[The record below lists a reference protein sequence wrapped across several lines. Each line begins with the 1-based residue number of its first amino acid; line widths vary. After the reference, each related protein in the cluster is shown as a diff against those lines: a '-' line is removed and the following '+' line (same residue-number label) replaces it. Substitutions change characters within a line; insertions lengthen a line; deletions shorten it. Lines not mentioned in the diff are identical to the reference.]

1 LLNTE
6 ENDHYSFKVRFLGDS
21 SETTRGASGADGLLL
36 LNPRTGLVTFHGS
49 GSPLSA
55 PAMVSY
61 DGKAISNISTEIKG
75 KIRKR
80 QLLIISFEEE
90 DKEAIA
96 KFEILEGK
104 ASTVAAAILSF
115 RNEIS
120 NMAVEKSEPQSQ
132 ISKTFLGDLEDLA
145 QSLEKTIGKKVQK
158 ISATI
163 QETIEETIGALGE
176 LDQVGKKLKLAFQAQ
191 DDSENID
198 ITVDEFVN
206 AAENSGIFEAI
217 FGALM
222 AKGMVSAASED
233 WKTSL
238 ETLRKARE
246 EASREEMLDQFKEA
260 ERQIKRIEAI
270 SKESKKE
277 RSPEKHIST
286 DEKASEFKEVSIDEA
301 QRYLEGVDRIIAEWE
316 DESQQDRTIL

>member
-1 LLNTE
+1 ME
-6 ENDHYSFKVRFLGDS
+6 ENDHYSFNVRFLGDS
-21 SETTRGASGADGLLL
+21 SETTKAASGAEGLLL
-36 LNPRTGLVTFHGS
+36 LNPRTGLVTFHDS
-49 GSPLSA
+49 GSPPSA

-61 DGKAISNISTEIKG
+61 NGKTISNIATEIRG
-75 KIRKR
+75 KLRKR
-80 QLLIISFEEE
+80 QFLIISFEEQ
-90 DKEAIA
+90 DIQTTA
-96 KFEILEGK
+96 KFETLEGK

-115 RNEIS
+115 RNEIDT
-120 NMAVEKSEPQSQ
+120 MALEKNEPQSP
-132 ISKTFLGDLEDLA
+132 ISKKFLGDLGELA
-145 QSLEKTIGKKVQK
+145 QSLEKTIGKEVQK

-163 QETIEETIGALGE
+163 QETIGSLSE
-176 LDQVGKKLKLAFQAQ
+176 LDQVGKKLKLAFQLQ
-191 DDSENID
+191 DNSENID
-198 ITVDEFVN
+198 ITADEFVN

-246 EASREEMLDQFKEA
+246 EASRKKMPNQFEEA

-277 RSPEKHIST
+277 SSPENHISN
-286 DEKASEFKEVSIDEA
+286 DEKTPEFKDVSMDEA
-301 QRYLEGVDRIIAEWE
+301 ERYLEGVDHIISEWE
-316 DESQQDRTIL
+316 TENQRDEKIP

>member
-1 LLNTE
+1 MLNAE

-21 SETTRGASGADGLLL
+21 SETTRAASGADGLLL
-36 LNPRTGLVTFHGS
+36 LNPRTGLVAFHGS
-49 GSPLSA
+49 GSPPSA

-75 KIRKR
+75 KIRKK
-80 QLLIISFEEE
+80 QLLLISFEEE
-90 DKEAIA
+90 DMETTA
-96 KFEILEGK
+96 KFETLEEK

-120 NMAVEKSEPQSQ
+120 TIAVEKSEPQSQ
-132 ISKTFLGDLEDLA
+132 ISKKFLGDLGDLA
-145 QSLEKTIGKKVQK
+145 QSLEKTIGKEVQK

-163 QETIEETIGALGE
+163 QETIGGLAE
-176 LDQVGKKLKLAFQAQ
+176 LDQVGKKLKLAFQVQ

-270 SKESKKE
+270 SKESKKKRPPE
-277 RSPEKHIST
+277 RHIST
-286 DEKASEFKEVSIDEA
+286 DEKAPEFKEVSMDEA

-316 DESQQDRTIL
+316 DESQPDKTIL

>member
-1 LLNTE
+1 MQSTE

-21 SETTRGASGADGLLL
+21 SETTRAASGAEGLLL

-49 GSPLSA
+49 GSPPSA

-61 DGKAISNISTEIKG
+61 NGKTISNIITEIKG
-75 KIRKR
+75 KLRKR
-80 QLLIISFEEE
+80 QFLIISFEEKDME
-90 DKEAIA
+90 TTA
-96 KFEILEGK
+96 KFETLEGK

-120 NMAVEKSEPQSQ
+120 TMAVEKSEPHSH
-132 ISKTFLGDLEDLA
+132 ISKTFLGDLGDLA
-145 QSLEKTIGKKVQK
+145 QSLEKTIGKEVQK

-163 QETIEETIGALGE
+163 QETIGSLSE
-176 LDQVGKKLKLAFQAQ
+176 LDQVGKKLKLAFQLQ
-191 DDSENID
+191 DNSENID
-198 ITVDEFVN
+198 ITADEFVN

-233 WKTSL
+233 WNTSL

-246 EASREEMLDQFKEA
+246 EASRKEMADQFKEA

-270 SKESKKE
+270 SKQSKKE
-277 RSPEKHIST
+277 LSPEKHIST
-286 DEKASEFKEVSIDEA
+286 DEKAPEFKEVSMDEA
-301 QRYLEGVDRIIAEWE
+301 ERYLEGVDRIISEWD
-316 DESQQDRTIL
+316 DESQ